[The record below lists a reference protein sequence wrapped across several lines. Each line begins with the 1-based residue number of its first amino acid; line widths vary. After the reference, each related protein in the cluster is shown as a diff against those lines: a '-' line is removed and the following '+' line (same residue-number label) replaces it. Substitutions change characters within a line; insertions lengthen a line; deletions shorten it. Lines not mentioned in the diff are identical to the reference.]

1 MTYGIGKQVGHCMV
15 GRTEYTEWE
24 KEGRE
29 GKGRSERS
37 WRRGE
42 TVREREGR
50 GVGEERGKE
59 REREGKRREREGK
72 RRGGVGGERGKER
85 EREGKKGRGRG
96 REGGGAF
103 LASVTRLTQENAS
116 SNEKCN

>member
-1 MTYGIGKQVGHCMV
+1 MV

-29 GKGRSERS
+29 GKGRSEGRSERS

-50 GVGEERGKE
+50 GVGEEG
-59 REREGKRREREGK
+59 
-72 RRGGVGGERGKER
+72 GKER
-85 EREGKKGRGRG
+85 EREGKKGRGRERKG
-96 REGGGAF
+96 EGG
-103 LASVTRLTQENAS
+103 E
-116 SNEKCN
+116 EKGEELSWLQ

>member
-1 MTYGIGKQVGHCMV
+1 MQGDSPVFNDAGVTRVSIKTTFKIYSYDIWNREASGTSHG
-15 GRTEYTEWE
+15 TEWE

-42 TVREREGR
+42 TAREREGR
-50 GVGEERGKE
+50 GVGEEG
-59 REREGKRREREGK
+59 
-72 RRGGVGGERGKER
+72 GKER
-85 EREGKKGRGRG
+85 EREGKKGRG